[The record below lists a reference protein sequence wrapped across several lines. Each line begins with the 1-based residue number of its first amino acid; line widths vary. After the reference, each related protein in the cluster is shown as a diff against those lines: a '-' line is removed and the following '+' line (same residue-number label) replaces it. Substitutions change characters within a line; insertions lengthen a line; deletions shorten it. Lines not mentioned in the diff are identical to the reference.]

1 MSVASSI
8 DFETLD
14 EAGRSALAGEFV
26 LGTLAAA
33 ERHAVAARLGVD
45 EALRRAVDG
54 WHEQLLPLAALA
66 PAIEPSPGLW
76 ARIERSLRAVAVPAP
91 SPSAR
96 KVRNRWWD
104 SLRLWRGLSAT
115 GFAAAAV
122 LAAVLVARPVPEP
135 AEPRFVVV
143 LVAPQSQSPGWVVQA
158 SARDGQA
165 AQQVSLIP
173 LGAMAVPADKVLEFW
188 TKADGWSQPVSLG
201 LVQPGQRLQVPLDRL
216 PPLQN
221 NQLFELTLEAPG
233 GSPTGLPT
241 GPIQAI
247 GRAVE
252 VY

>member
-1 MSVASSI
+1 MNVASPI

-14 EAGRSALAGEFV
+14 EAGRSVLAGEFV

-33 ERHAVAARLGVD
+33 QRHAVAERLEVD
-45 EALRRAVDG
+45 QALRQAVDA
-54 WHEQLLPLAALA
+54 WHERLLPLAALA
-66 PAIEPSPGLW
+66 PAVEPSSDLW
-76 ARIERSLRAVAVPAP
+76 ARIERSLRPVVAPAP
-91 SPSAR
+91 SVLAR
-96 KVRNRWWD
+96 QARNRWWD

-122 LAAVLVARPVPEP
+122 LAAVLVARPVPEA

-143 LVAPQSQSPGWVVQA
+143 LVAPQNQSPGWVVQA
-158 SARDGQA
+158 SARDDQA
-165 AQQVSLIP
+165 PQQVSLIP
-173 LGAMAVPADKVLEFW
+173 LGAMEVPADKVLEFW
-188 TKADGWSQPVSLG
+188 TKADGWSRPVSLG